1 MGFRMFLGW
10 LLAVLIGRLGV
21 SGRWM
26 MSPSQSHQEYN
37 ISGFVLCISKIVFV

>member
-1 MGFRMFLGW
+1 MGFKMFLGW

-26 MSPSQSHQEYN
+26 VSPSQSHQEY